1 MPSVRRRNK
10 SSGTLR
16 RNEHDT
22 ALDPEASVLGVQL
35 VGGKRTMKTLSH
47 KWRLA
52 PYILL
57 IIFITALVFA
67 MSKIYGG

>member
-1 MPSVRRRNK
+1 
-10 SSGTLR
+10 
-16 RNEHDT
+16 
-22 ALDPEASVLGVQL
+22 
-35 VGGKRTMKTLSH
+35 MKTLSH

-57 IIFITALVFA
+57 IIFIAALVFA